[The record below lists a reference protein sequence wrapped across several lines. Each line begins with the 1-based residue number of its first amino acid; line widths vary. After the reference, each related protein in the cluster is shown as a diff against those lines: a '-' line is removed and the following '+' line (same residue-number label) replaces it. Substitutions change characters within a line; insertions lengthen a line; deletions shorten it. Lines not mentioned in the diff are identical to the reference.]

1 MQNKFGLL
9 VLGLVAGLAMGAGG
23 SFGWMALTA
32 PPPEVPVEETVV
44 KPERIVKVVDE
55 QALYEAKRQ
64 IEELKRQ
71 LAEGGKAASG
81 REPKEPKIVKT
92 EGTELNDVADKV
104 RDLVKSALTPEQQ
117 AEIAAQRESFRQ
129 QMQQRVTAR
138 TDFLA
143 SVDTRHMNAAQR
155 ANHDK
160 LVAASSRMSEL
171 TAAMMDAKGEMS
183 SEARKEMHDLG
194 HSMEELYQEER
205 KTLLESTGKSLG
217 YTGDQAQQFADQIQ
231 SIYDNTSSR
240 SMWGGG
246 FSGRRGNNAPSA
258 NRK

>member
-1 MQNKFGLL
+1 MQNKFVMLG
-9 VLGLVAGLAMGAGG
+9 LGLVAGLVMGAGG
-23 SFGWMALTA
+23 SFGWMTLTA
-32 PPPEVPVEETVV
+32 PPPEVPVEATAV

-71 LAEGGKAASG
+71 LADGGKGTSG
-81 REPKEPKIVKT
+81 REPKEPKIVKADGA
-92 EGTELNDVADKV
+92 EKSDADKV
-104 RDLVKSALTPEQQ
+104 RDLVKSVLTPEQQ
-117 AEIAAQRESFRQ
+117 AEIAAQRDAFRQ

-143 SVDTRHMNAAQR
+143 SVDTRQMNASQR

-160 LVAASSRMSEL
+160 LVAASSRMAEL
-171 TAAMMDAKGEMS
+171 TAAMMDGKGEMS

-246 FSGRRGNNAPSA
+246 FSGRRGGGAPSE

>member
-1 MQNKFGLL
+1 MQNKFGMLG
-9 VLGLVAGLAMGAGG
+9 LGLVAGLVLGAGG
-23 SFGWMALTA
+23 SFGWMTLTA
-32 PPPEVPVEETVV
+32 PPPEVPAEPTVI

-71 LAEGGKAASG
+71 LADAAKGAEG
-81 REPKEPKIVKT
+81 REPREPKIVKT
-92 EGTELNDVADKV
+92 DGSEKSDADKI
-104 RDLVKSALTPEQQ
+104 RDLVKSVLTPEQQ
-117 AEIAAQRESFRQ
+117 AEIAAQRDAFRQ

-143 SVDTRHMNAAQR
+143 SVDTRQMNAAQR

-171 TAAMMDAKGEMS
+171 TAAMMDGKGEMS
-183 SEARKEMHDLG
+183 SEVRKEMHDLG
-194 HSMEELYQEER
+194 HSMDELYQEER

-217 YTGDQAQQFADQIQ
+217 YTGDQAQSFADQIQ
-231 SIYDNTSSR
+231 SIYDHTSSR

-246 FSGRRGNNAPSA
+246 FSGRRGNSAPSGT
-258 NRK
+258 RK